1 MTEPWRRDED
11 LDHLHPILRGKVRGL
26 VDRFSVEGIPFRPF
40 EGFRSPQRQQYLY
53 EQGRTRPGNRVTNAR
68 PWTSYHQYGL
78 ATDFVLY
85 ENGGWSWDTSG
96 ERGGWWRRMHELG
109 REEGLEPLS
118 WELPHLQLPD
128 LDIAGLQAGHY
139 PPEGDLPWAE
149 CLEASIHSWSGSPP
163 SPPVPALLPARPPL
177 EIEPARPLELGEAI
191 PPGTGDWH
199 STFEGREWRHDERGV
214 YVRDHAEGREPL
226 RTWGEPVTCRTIW
239 ALLADEIVTTSNR
252 HGIPPAIIMMV
263 IATETAF
270 ARRYGFTG
278 PHTFRWEAHVK
289 VKDVSPPLWGDY
301 SAGPMQTLAT
311 TARWVIRQQRLD
323 YDPFQVA
330 PVFERRPQPP
340 ESLPLYLPA
349 INIDIGAAA
358 IKQRMAE
365 TGHDPILVAATYNAG
380 GLYKNAQNRWH
391 LRSTGD
397 HLDRAASWYGDA
409 CAVLKEV
416 QT

>member
-1 MTEPWRRDED
+1 MMEPWKRDED
-11 LDHLHPILRGKVRGL
+11 LDHLHPIFRGKVRGL
-26 VDRFSVEGIPFRPF
+26 VDRFSAEGIPFRPF

-85 ENGGWSWDTSG
+85 ENGRWSWDTSG
-96 ERGGWWRRMHELG
+96 ERGGWWRRLHELG

-128 LDIAGLQAGHY
+128 LNIAGLQAGHY
-139 PPEGDLPWAE
+139 PPDGDVPWAE

-163 SPPVPALLPARPPL
+163 SPPVPTLLPARPPL
-177 EIEPARPLELGEAI
+177 EIEAARPLELGEAI
-191 PPGTGDWH
+191 PSGTGDWH

-214 YVRDHAEGREPL
+214 YVRDHADGLEPL
-226 RTWGEPVTCRTIW
+226 RTRGEPVTCRTIW
-239 ALLADEIVTTSNR
+239 ALLADEIVTISNR
-252 HGIPPAIIMMV
+252 HGIPAAIIMMV

-270 ARRYGFTG
+270 ARSYGFTG
-278 PHTFRWEAHVK
+278 PYTFRWEPGVK
-289 VKDVSPPLWGDY
+289 VKDVSPSLWGDY

-311 TARWVIRQQRLD
+311 TARWVIRQQDLD

-349 INIDIGAAA
+349 INMEIGAAA
-358 IKQRMAE
+358 IKQRMTE
-365 TGHDPILVAATYNAG
+365 TGHDPILVATTYNAG
-380 GLYKNAQNRWH
+380 GLYKNVQNAWH

-397 HLDRAASWYGDA
+397 HLDRAARWYGDA

-416 QT
+416 QI